1 MFKIPFTPYI
11 QWTSLNVDQFA
22 YKIHGKPVLIDNKV
36 IGTISTG
43 PYSPAMHNLFLF
55 LSCPIVA
62 HLDRGTLHL
71 VEMVVDLITETK
83 RGPSGEE
90 YTLLLFFKTRDIVLV
105 I

>member
-1 MFKIPFTPYI
+1 MY
-11 QWTSLNVDQFA
+11 
-22 YKIHGKPVLIDNKV
+22 
-36 IGTISTG
+36 
-43 PYSPAMHNLFLF
+43 NLFL

-71 VEMVVDLITETK
+71 VEMVVDLITETTK